1 MRWLALALTWLA
13 LAMRWL
19 ALAMRWLALALGC
32 CAALATAQE
41 FPRKP
46 IRILIAFGAG
56 GASDAMARTLTDRIT
71 PSLGQPF
78 VLENRPGAGGN
89 IAMDAVAK
97 APPDGYLLV
106 LTGPA
111 LVINPALYSSL
122 AFDPQ
127 KDLAPVATLA
137 IAPFALFASATLPV
151 TNVGDLVAL
160 ARTRQMNY
168 ASVGPGTA
176 GHLAAVLFGAA
187 AGIELTH
194 VPYRSIQLA
203 VPDLVSGDVQFVFNA
218 YPSLA
223 PMVQAGKLKL
233 LGFSSLKRLRKYPD
247 IPTLSE
253 TGLPGFDVGGWY
265 ILLAPAATP
274 KEVVARLNA
283 EFNRAL
289 REPAVGEAIEKMGF
303 EPAPLSVAEAARF
316 VATESEKWTRS
327 VKLSG
332 AKAE

>member
-1 MRWLALALTWLA
+1 MSGAETYPNKAIRFFVPFPAGGSTDAVARAIQPALEKI
-13 LAMRWL
+13 
-19 ALAMRWLALALGC
+19 LGQ
-32 CAALATAQE
+32 AVVVENRA
-41 FPRKP
+41 
-46 IRILIAFGAG
+46 GAG
-56 GASDAMARTLTDRIT
+56 GTL
-71 PSLGQPF
+71 G
-78 VLENRPGAGGN
+78 V
-89 IAMDAVAK
+89 DAVAK

-151 TNVGDLVAL
+151 NTVGDLVAL
-160 ARTRQMNY
+160 GHKRKMNY

-203 VPDLVSGDVQFVFNA
+203 VPDLVSGDVQLVFNA
-218 YPSLA
+218 YPPLA
-223 PMVQAGKLKL
+223 PMAQAGKLKL
-233 LGFSSLKRLRKYPD
+233 LGFSSPKRLRKYPD

-253 TGLPGFDVGGWY
+253 TGLPGFEVGGWY
-265 ILLAPAATP
+265 MVLAPAPTP

-289 REPAVGEAIEKMGF
+289 KEPEIAETIEKMGF
-303 EPAPLSVAEAARF
+303 EPAPMSLSEAAQF
-316 VATESEKWTRS
+316 VASEARKWSRS

-332 AKAE
+332 ARVD

>member
-1 MRWLALALTWLA
+1 MRWLALALA
-13 LAMRWL
+13 
-19 ALAMRWLALALGC
+19 C
-32 CAALATAQE
+32 FAALAAAE
-41 FPRKP
+41 EYPRKP

-122 AFDPQ
+122 SFDPQ

-151 TNVGDLVAL
+151 NTVGDLVAL
-160 ARTRQMNY
+160 GRTRKMNY

-187 AGIELTH
+187 AGVELTH

-218 YPSLA
+218 YPPLA
-223 PMVQAGKLKL
+223 PMAQAGKLRL
-233 LGFSSLKRLRKYPD
+233 LGFSSPQRLRKYPD

-265 ILLAPAATP
+265 IILAPRATP

-289 REPAVGEAIEKMGF
+289 KEPAVGEAIEKMGF
-303 EPAPLSVAEAARF
+303 EPAPMTLAEAARF
-316 VATESEKWTRS
+316 VAREAEKWNRS

-332 AKAE
+332 AKAD